1 MTDAASAEALDAA
14 ILRAERRLRL
24 LEELAEIGMDLA
36 RALHREAL
44 AEPAKHTARETPFF
58 GDPVDAFVRV
68 SHVIR
73 LILAL
78 EARTD
83 EALRGLRAEM
93 ESKREAGRIE
103 AGPGVIR
110 TGAAHRMQ

>member
-1 MTDAASAEALDAA
+1 MTDAAEALDAA

-44 AEPAKHTARETPFF
+44 AEPAEHAARETPFF
-58 GDPVDAFVRV
+58 GDPADAFARL
-68 SHVIR
+68 SHAIR

-83 EALRGLRAEM
+83 EALRELRAEVG
-93 ESKREAGRIE
+93 SKREAGRTE
-103 AGPGVIR
+103 DGAGVVR
-110 TGAAHRMQ
+110 SGAASHRMQ